1 MKVLDMNQLFTIVTT
16 FFIDYL
22 PNLNYKNKMI
32 DQLND
37 QLNDSISD
45 VGLEILRLINNN
57 PGINAQTIF
66 KIMTQTNEK
75 ITIDIVRNSIR
86 RELSNYVE
94 HRRSKKTG
102 GYYFKLP

>member
-1 MKVLDMNQLFTIVTT
+1 MNQLFTIVTT
-16 FFIDYL
+16 FFIVYL

-32 DQLND
+32 D

-86 RELSNYVE
+86 RE
-94 HRRSKKTG
+94 
-102 GYYFKLP
+102 

>member
-1 MKVLDMNQLFTIVTT
+1 
-16 FFIDYL
+16 
-22 PNLNYKNKMI
+22 MI

-94 HRRSKKTG
+94 HRGSKKQVDIISNYHKDFIT
-102 GYYFKLP
+102 KANC